1 MPDQLSA
8 DQIRAKLAQSDFV
21 ELADVPDLVWKKVPG
36 RVPGGRDVTTNTGPE
51 HPNHYADI
59 DRPGADGRTL
69 RDICLADKS
78 QVAVAA
84 WQAFYDGINET
95 DARSRGLLP
104 LRVWQVF
111 DAIVAA
117 LRVGD
122 IARAVCA
129 MGIVSHYIGD
139 ACQPLHGSMLS
150 DGYRDRATPGAKGW
164 PGRGVHSTFE
174 DKMVDRFSAPLL
186 AAIGPAAKGGAGGMV
201 PPIASGQDAAFA
213 MVTLMDVSARTIP
226 PGELCDRYIELG
238 GGTSKPVVQGLWDTF
253 GDRTATLM
261 GAGANTLAATWEAA
275 LAASGITL
283 PVPEAFSE
291 QALAAIYQDP
301 AFVPSFTLDDIG
313 PHLSATDTSAPQAP
327 RTQAA
332 STTVAPVKA
341 PRRGARRPQP

>member
-1 MPDQLSA
+1 VPDQLSA
-8 DQIRAKLAQSDFV
+8 DQIRAKLAQGDFV

-78 QVAVAA
+78 QVSVAA

-104 LRVWQVF
+104 LRVWQFF

-117 LRVGD
+117 LQAGD
-122 IARAVCA
+122 IARAVCG
-129 MGIVSHYIGD
+129 MGVVSHYIGD

-150 DGYRDRATPGAKGW
+150 DGYRDRAAPGAKGW

-174 DKMVDRFSAPLL
+174 DKMVDHFSAPLL
-186 AAIGPAAKGGAGGMV
+186 AAIGPAAKAGAGGMV
-201 PPIASGQDAAFA
+201 PPIAGGQDAAFA
-213 MVTLMDVSARTIP
+213 VVTLMDFSARTIAP
-226 PGELCDRYIELG
+226 SRLCDRYIELG
-238 GGTSKPVVQGLWDTF
+238 GGASRPTVQGLWDTF
-253 GDRTATLM
+253 GPRTATLM
-261 GAGANTLAATWEAA
+261 GAGANTLAATWKAA
-275 LAASGITL
+275 VAASGVGL
-283 PVPEAFSE
+283 PTPETFSE

-301 AFVPSFTLDDIG
+301 AFVPSCALDDIG
-313 PHLSATDTSAPQAP
+313 LHLSATDAPTPQAP
-327 RTQAA
+327 RTQAVPPRA
-332 STTVAPVKA
+332 APVKA
-341 PRRGARRPQP
+341 PRHRARRPN